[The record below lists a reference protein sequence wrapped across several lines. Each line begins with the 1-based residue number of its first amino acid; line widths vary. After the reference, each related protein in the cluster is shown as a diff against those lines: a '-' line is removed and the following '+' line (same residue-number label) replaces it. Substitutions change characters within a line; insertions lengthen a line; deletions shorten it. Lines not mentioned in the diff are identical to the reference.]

1 MNASKDATA
10 RIAIIGAGPAGLSV
24 AHFLRKKGYS
34 RTTIFEQNAQAGG
47 KCISLTVDGKSFDLG
62 ANYVTGSYTI
72 VQELA
77 RKLGAD
83 LYTEGGVKSYDIRT
97 KKFRSVFRAVIGESS
112 FFSVAWQSLKY
123 IWKRWRLNSIISS
136 DHPGYRNIAA
146 HPELCQ
152 PFEGWLEQNGLK
164 DLTPLFEAPVTL
176 MGYGRLTRTPAA
188 YVLTYLPVTTFLE
201 LIGASV
207 STSILG
213 YPKRFTEG
221 FQRFLE
227 RLSWTFDSDAIKLN
241 TRVTGIRRG
250 QHIVVEYALVSNSAA
265 ETKGRMEFDYLFMC
279 VPLYMGALSPILTD
293 MSEAEKKLFRQVTY
307 DPFVITTYK
316 MPHCEVFTAGVFML
330 PEPKMGKPF
339 VVNRQFADCDYITLY
354 TRSPVGEPVDKDAI
368 LEANKTFI
376 KECLDLDLCDPF
388 TYNEFVYF
396 PHVTT
401 EAMASGF
408 YDHLED
414 LQGQNNTFFA
424 GGLMNFELVETIMNY
439 SKHLIDKNFP
449 KVSK

>member
-1 MNASKDATA
+1 MNANNDAAA

-34 RTTIFEQNAQAGG
+34 RFTVFEQNAQVGG

-77 RKLGAD
+77 LKLGAD
-83 LYTEGGVKSYDIRT
+83 LYTEGNVKSYDLRT
-97 KKFRSVFRAVIGESS
+97 KKFRSVFRAVISESS

-136 DHPGYRNIAA
+136 DHPGYRNIAT

-176 MGYGRLTRTPAA
+176 MGYGRLTKTPAA
-188 YVLTYLPVTTFLE
+188 YVLTYIPVTTFLD
-201 LIGASV
+201 LIGASIN
-207 STSILG
+207 THILG

-221 FQRFLE
+221 FQRFFE
-227 RLSWTFDSDAIKLN
+227 RLSWTFDTDSIKLN
-241 TRVTGIRRG
+241 TSVTGITRG
-250 QHIVVEYALVSNSAA
+250 EHIRVTFISTTGGSA
-265 ETKGRMEFDYLFMC
+265 ETQEFDYLFVC
-279 VPLYMGALSPILTD
+279 VPLHLGALTPILTD
-293 MSEAEKKLFRQVTY
+293 MSTAEKKLFGYVFY

-339 VVNRQFADCDYITLY
+339 VVNRQFPDCDYITLY
-354 TRSPVGEPVDKDAI
+354 TRSCVGEPVDKDAI
-368 LEANKTFI
+368 LKANKDFI

-439 SKHLIDKNFP
+439 SKHLIDRNFP